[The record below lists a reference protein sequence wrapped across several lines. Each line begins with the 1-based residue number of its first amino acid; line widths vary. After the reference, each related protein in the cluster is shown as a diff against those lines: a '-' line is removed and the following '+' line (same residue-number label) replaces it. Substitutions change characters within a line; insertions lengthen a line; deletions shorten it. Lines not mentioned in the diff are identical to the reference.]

1 LSYQRASKEKPKT
14 QTPVNLIAD
23 IVQQLA
29 SQLIEK
35 GNPTMEDKITNLY
48 HEYHNV
54 NNNSRPSLE
63 EYFSLFRDVMCCFSK
78 ILLVVDALDERA
90 NDECGDK
97 LLSELRRLQQPK
109 ICLLVTSRSPPT
121 FEFSREFDSQ
131 LEVRAS
137 DEDLSN
143 YITERIHSY
152 KIFSRYTAR
161 DPKFEENVKM
171 AIIKKAS
178 GM

>member
-1 LSYQRASKEKPKT
+1 LSYQRASKEKQTT

-23 IVQQLA
+23 LVQQLA

-35 GNPTMEDKITNLY
+35 GNPAIEDKVTNLY
-48 HEYHNV
+48 HEYHDV

-63 EYFSLFRDVMCCFSK
+63 EYLSLFRGVMGCFSK

-90 NDECGDK
+90 NDECGDT
-97 LLSELRRLQQPK
+97 LLSELRELQQPK

-121 FEFSREFDSQ
+121 FEFNPEFDSQ
-131 LEVRAS
+131 LELRAS

-143 YITERIHSY
+143 YIAERIHSHT
-152 KIFSRYTAR
+152 IFSRYATR
-161 DPKFEENVKM
+161 DPKFEKNVKM
-171 AIIKKAS
+171 TIIKKAS